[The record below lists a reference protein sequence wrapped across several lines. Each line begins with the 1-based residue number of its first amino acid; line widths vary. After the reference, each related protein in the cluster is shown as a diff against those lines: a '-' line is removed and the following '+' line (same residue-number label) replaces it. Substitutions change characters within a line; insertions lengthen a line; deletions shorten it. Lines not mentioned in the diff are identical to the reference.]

1 MQWFRS
7 AVSAVVVANLY
18 HGVGYA
24 AEQPD
29 TDNIERI
36 SVVGSLQKNSS
47 SATGLDLSIRE
58 TPQSVTVIDNSY
70 IERFKLDTMN
80 RVMEFTPGVT
90 VEQAE
95 TDRSVLTARGF
106 EISNIQIDGIGAP
119 FYTDVLYGPT
129 DMSLYERVE
138 VVRGANGLTAG
149 VGNPSAT
156 VNLVRKRPTAE
167 TRGYVSLS
175 AGRWDNYRL
184 EADVSG
190 SMTDKVRGRFVGSY
204 TDGNSYIDWY
214 EKKLSSVYGVVET
227 DLSNA
232 TLLTVGAQHQENK
245 PNSPLWGALTTMYAD
260 GTPTDFPRST
270 STSSNWAYWNIANT
284 EAFAEL
290 KHDFLNGWEGV
301 AQYSYRH
308 QNQSGK
314 LFYVTGT
321 IQPETNAGLYG
332 YASQYTADGDSHQV
346 DLSLKG
352 SYDLFGRSHELVMGA
367 GWIRHELEDL
377 SLYDADQDR
386 GFPQIPDFTQW
397 DGNAPVPV
405 FDANP
410 SGSDL
415 TDTQSSVYIANRL
428 HLTDKLTAIVGG
440 RYIDYKSRGESYG
453 ANESSDE
460 SRFIPYGGL
469 VYDLSANLS
478 LYTSIAK
485 TFRAQTEFDANHE
498 RLTPTKGQTLE
509 GGIKGEFFDGA
520 LNVTAAVFD
529 NDYKNLAES
538 MGRNEQGQ
546 TYYRGADF
554 ESQGFEVE
562 VNGQLTTELK
572 LLASYTQQSIEDE
585 QGEDT
590 RTYLPEK
597 SVKVMLQYTPEWLPE
612 LSMGTN
618 ARWQSSVYR
627 DYGAARLNQGSYLLV
642 GAFAR
647 YQVADNISVNLNIDN
662 ITDKTYYNS
671 LNYGQAFYGT
681 PMNYTA
687 SVRWSF

>member
-36 SVVGSLQKNSS
+36 AVMGSMHKNSS

-106 EISNIQIDGIGAP
+106 AISNIQIDGIGAP
-119 FYTDVLYGPT
+119 FYSDVLYGPT

-167 TRGYVSLS
+167 TKGYVSLS

-190 SMTDKVRGRFVGSY
+190 SMTDTVRGRFVGSY
-204 TDGNSYIDWY
+204 SEGNSYINWY
-214 EKKLSSVYGVVET
+214 EKQLAAAYGVVEA

-232 TLLTVGAQHQENK
+232 TLLTVGAQYQENK
-245 PNSPLWGALTTMYAD
+245 PDSPMWGALTTMYAD
-260 GTPTDFPRST
+260 GTPTHFDRSS
-270 STSSNWAYWNIANT
+270 STSSRWSYWNIANT

-290 KHDFLNGWEGV
+290 KHDFFNGWESV
-301 AQYSYRH
+301 ARYSYRH
-308 QNQSGK
+308 QNQSGQ
-314 LFYVTGT
+314 LFYVLGSVA
-321 IQPETNAGLYG
+321 PETNAGLYG
-332 YASQYTADGDSHQV
+332 YGSGYSADGDSHQV

-352 SYDLFGRSHELVMGA
+352 SYQLFGRSHELVMGA
-367 GWIRHELEDL
+367 GWIRHELRDL
-377 SLYDADQDR
+377 SLYDVEA
-386 GFPQIPDFTQW
+386 GYTNIPDFTQW
-397 DGNAPVPV
+397 DGNVPSPV
-405 FDANP
+405 FDDTP
-410 SGSDL
+410 SGSDMN
-415 TDTQSSVYIANRL
+415 DTQASVYIANRF

-453 ANESSDE
+453 SNEDSDE

-485 TFRAQTEFDANHE
+485 TFRAQTEFDVNHN
-498 RLTPTKGQTLE
+498 RLAPTTGQTLE

-520 LNVTAAVFD
+520 LNFTAAVFD
-529 NDYKNLAES
+529 NDYKNLAEN
-538 MGRNEQGQ
+538 MGRNAQGQ
-546 TYYRGADF
+546 TYHRGADF

-562 VNGQLTTELK
+562 VNGQLTSELK

-597 SVKVMLQYTPEWLPE
+597 SAKAMLQYTPEWLPD
-612 LSMGTN
+612 LSVGTN

-627 DYGAARLNQGSYLLV
+627 DYSVARLTQGSYLLV

-647 YQVADNISVNLNIDN
+647 YQVAQNVSVNLNVDN

-681 PMNYTA
+681 PVNYTA